1 MNDTIMTL
9 AAKASPPITVTMLSI
24 AGIPLQEW
32 VYLVTIG
39 YVILQSFVLMVK
51 FIFWAKGKKDS
62 D

>member
-1 MNDTIMTL
+1 MTL